1 MSERKRYRKR
11 ADLMVTAVRLD
22 LDTDGFT
29 YRKLGELQTCKAGD
43 WLVNNQGETY
53 TVDAQSFAASYREV
67 SPGVYF
73 KHGEVWAAVAEHDGV
88 IPSIGRIKPILPDFP
103 AYPQRGHQPR
113 DCLWVGISTR
123 IPATKPQHSTI
134 FRNLHPHSASKYPPG
149 QWMMQPG
156 E

>member
-1 MSERKRYRKR
+1 MSEKKRYRKR
-11 ADLMVTAVRLD
+11 ADLTVTAVRLD

-29 YRKLGELQTCKAGD
+29 YRKWGGLQTCKAGD

-88 IPSIGRIKPILPDFP
+88 IPTKEGGTHYRAGDYLVYNQDQEED
-103 AYPQRGHQPR
+103 AYAVSSEVFEAQYEP
-113 DCLWVGISTR
+113 
-123 IPATKPQHSTI
+123 
-134 FRNLHPHSASKYPPG
+134 F
-149 QWMMQPG
+149 
-156 E
+156 